1 MPRMSFLEILLEYFR
16 GEKQVGIALAVVGVA
31 LLAFAGW
38 VLRTQAGS
46 FAWGLAAPLVL
57 FGLAFGGGGT
67 YLAFRT
73 DRQVAD
79 LTAKYER
86 DPSSLLAVEAPRME
100 RVNANWPRLK
110 IAWAVILGVALVLL
124 LAVRR
129 DWASGLGLALLAVT
143 TILFFTDVFAE
154 RRALVYTEAL
164 EKARSTRPGAPLHT
178 DAP

>member
-1 MPRMSFLEILLEYFR
+1 MRGMSFMEILLEYFR
-16 GEKQVGIALAVVGVA
+16 GEKQVGIALAVVGVG

-38 VLRTQAGS
+38 VFRTQTGG
-46 FAWGLAAPLVL
+46 FAWGLAVPFLL

-67 YLAFRT
+67 YLALRT

-79 LTAKYER
+79 LTAKYEK
-86 DPSSLLAVEAPRME
+86 DPRTLLAVEVPRME
-100 RVNANWPRLK
+100 RVNANWPRVK
-110 IAWAVILGVALVLL
+110 ITWTVVIGVALVLL
-124 LAVRR
+124 FAVRR
-129 DWASGLGLALLAVT
+129 DWASGLGLALLAVS

-164 EKARSTRPGAPLHT
+164 GKLHT